1 MRGGYGFRAEVP
13 IEQYRQGGEAAVSGA
28 LTRNSIINTAHSKAR
43 SILLVQTCSRH
54 TAIDITKIT

>member
-1 MRGGYGFRAEVP
+1 MRGGYGFRAEVL
-13 IEQYRQGGEAAVSGA
+13 IEQYRQGGEAAAVSGV
-28 LTRNSIINTAHSKAR
+28 TRNSIINTAHNKAR